1 MVVFKLERER
11 PAYAVHGNIL
21 YYVKDR
27 FLRKL
32 DFTTTTDSVIMQLRG
47 TGKAAIH
54 SMSYNP
60 ALNAIL
66 LCTRTTNLENS
77 TYDLYTIPKDS
88 DTQSTSSSS
97 TTTETDSKRSSGI
110 TALWVARNRFAV
122 LDRTNQLVIKNFKNE
137 VTKKCMSPCEDIFYA
152 GTGML
157 LLKDA
162 DSVTLF
168 DVQQLRVIAQVKVAR
183 CRYVIWSSDML
194 YVALLAKHS
203 VNICTRNMELLCSIH
218 ENTRVKSGAWDDSGV
233 FIYTTSNHIK
243 YAITNGDYGIIRTL
257 DLPIYITRVKGNQV
271 FCLDRDCRTRV
282 LNIDPT
288 EFKFKLA
295 LINRKYE
302 DVLHMVRNARLV
314 GQSII
319 AYLQKKGYPEVALHF
334 VKDEKTRFSLA
345 LECSNIEVALEAAK
359 SLDDKECWD
368 RLAQSALLQGNHQV
382 VEMCYQRTKN
392 FDKLSFLYLITGNL
406 EKLKKMN
413 KIAEI
418 RKDVS
423 AQYQG
428 ALLLGDVKERISI
441 LRQCGQQS
449 LAYLTAATHG
459 FDEDAKALGEQ
470 IAIDGK
476 TLPAVDPDAKFLKP
490 PVPVQQAETN
500 WPLLTVSRG
509 FFEGAMMSRG
519 AQNVNQALAAADTI
533 ADDAAGGGDG
543 WGADADIGLGD
554 DDDDDD
560 DMKDALETHDGG
572 GGGDGPGWDVGDAD
586 LELPEELVAKL
597 AAASAND
604 TGRYEAPT
612 RGLAQSHVWCNN
624 TNLVADHIRAGSFET
639 AFRLLNDQVG
649 IVNFQPYRQL
659 FLTLFAGA
667 RTSYAALPNL
677 QPLIG
682 YPQRNWK
689 ELQAKKANPTIGMQ
703 LKELVQRL
711 QLCYQLTTGGKFTE
725 AVAKLQSIL
734 ISIPLLIVESR
745 QEIAEAQQ
753 LLNICR
759 EYIVGI
765 KMETNRKGLPNAT
778 IDDKRRHCEMAA
790 YFTHCNLQPVH
801 QILTLRTALNMFFK
815 LKNYKTAASFARR
828 LLEFGPRPEVA
839 QQARKI
845 LQACE
850 LNPSDEHTLQYDEHN
865 PFNLCAMTYRP
876 IYKGKPEEKCSLC
889 GASYM
894 PQFKGIL
901 CQVCEVSEVGR
912 DVIGLRIS
920 MLQFR

>member
-1 MVVFKLERER
+1 MIVFKLERER

-21 YYVKDR
+21 YYVKER

-32 DFTTTTDSVIMQLRG
+32 DFTTQSDSVVMQLRG
-47 TGKAAIH
+47 TSKAPVH

-77 TYDLYTIPKDS
+77 TYDLYSIPS
-88 DTQSTSSSS
+88 GTDTQ
-97 TTTETDSKRSSGI
+97 TTAETDSKRSSGI

-122 LDRTNQLVIKNFKNE
+122 LDRNNQLVVKNFKNE
-137 VTKKCMSPCEDIFYA
+137 VTKKCQSSCEDIFYA

-162 DSVTLF
+162 EAVTMF
-168 DVQQLRVIAQVKVAR
+168 DVQQLRIMAQVKIAK
-183 CRYVIWSSDML
+183 CRYVVWSADMSH
-194 YVALLAKHS
+194 VALLAKHT
-203 VNICTRNMELLCSIH
+203 VTICSRSMEQLCSIH

-233 FIYTTSNHIK
+233 FIYTTNNHIK
-243 YAITNGDYGIIRTL
+243 YAITNGDHGIIRTL

-271 FCLDRDCRTRV
+271 FCLDRECRTRV

-319 AYLQKKGYPEVALHF
+319 AYLQQKGYPEVALHF
-334 VKDEKTRFSLA
+334 VKDEKTRFGLA
-345 LECSNIEVALEAAK
+345 LECGNIEVALEAAK

-368 RLAQSALLQGNHQV
+368 RLGQSALLQGNHQV

-406 EKLKKMN
+406 DKLKKMN

-441 LRQCGQQS
+441 LKNCGQHS

-459 FDEDAKALGEQ
+459 FEEEAEQ
-470 IAIDGK
+470 LREGITADGK
-476 TLPAVDPDAKFLKP
+476 ELPVVNPNATFLKP
-490 PVPVQQAETN
+490 AAPIQQAESN

-509 FFEGAMMSRG
+509 FFEGAMLSRG
-519 AQNVNQALAAADTI
+519 AQNVNQALAAADPI
-533 ADDAAGGGDG
+533 VSHDDGVVDG
-543 WGADADIGLGD
+543 WGADAELGLG

-560 DMKDALETHDGG
+560 DMKDAVEGSVTGD
-572 GGGDGPGWDVGDAD
+572 GDGPGWDVGDED
-586 LELPEELVAKL
+586 LELPDELISKH
-597 AAASAND
+597 ASAEISEA
-604 TGRYEAPT
+604 GGQYEAPT
-612 RGLAQSHVWCNN
+612 RGTSQTQAWANN
-624 TNLVADHIRAGSFET
+624 TNLVADHLCAGSFES
-639 AFRLLNDQVG
+639 AMRLLNDQVG
-649 IVNFQPYRQL
+649 VVDFARFKPL
-659 FLTLFAGA
+659 FMELFTSS
-667 RTSYAALPNL
+667 RTSYSALPTL
-677 QPLIG
+677 DSLTG
-682 YPQRNWK
+682 HPQRNWK
-689 ELQAKKANPTIGMQ
+689 EINTKKAHPTIGVK
-703 LKELVQRL
+703 LNDLVQRL

-725 AVAKLQSIL
+725 AIEKLQSIL
-734 ISIPLLIVESR
+734 LSIPLLVVENR

-753 LLNICR
+753 LLSICR
-759 EYIVGI
+759 EYVVGI
-765 KMETNRKGLPNAT
+765 KMETNRKGLPNGT
-778 IDDKRRHCEMAA
+778 IDDKKRHCEMAA
-790 YFTHCNLQPVH
+790 YFSHCNLQPVH

-850 LNPSDEHTLQYDEHN
+850 MNPVDEHTLQYDEHN
-865 PFNLCAMTYRP
+865 PFNLCAYTYRP
-876 IYKGKPEEKCSLC
+876 IYKGKPEVKCALC
-889 GASYM
+889 GASYV
-894 PQFKGIL
+894 PAYKGVV
-901 CQVCEVSEVGR
+901 CNVCEVAEIGK

-920 MLQFR
+920 PLQFR